1 MATLFIADLHLCA
14 EEPAIIAGFL
24 RFLAG
29 EARKADA
36 LYILGDLFEAWIGD
50 DDPNPLH
57 RQMAAAIKAVS
68 DSGVPCYFIHGNRDF
83 LLGKRF
89 ARESGMTLLPEEK
102 VLELYG
108 RRVLIMHGDTL
119 CTDDA
124 GYQAF
129 RAKVHKPWLQT
140 LFLALP
146 LFVRKRIAARMRA
159 NSKEANSSKS
169 LAIMDVNQNAVVSAM
184 EKHQV
189 QWLIHGHTH
198 RPAVHELIANQQ
210 PAFRV
215 VLGAWH
221 TEGHSHAT
229 VFLAL
234 FPCYSLCPLKPR
246 VVHHRSFKTHVFP
259 Q

>member
-1 MATLFIADLHLCA
+1 MTTLFIADLHLCT
-14 EEPAIIAGFL
+14 EEPAITAGFL

-29 EARKADA
+29 EARQADA

-57 RQMAAAIKAVS
+57 REMAAAIKALV
-68 DSGVPCYFIHGNRDF
+68 DSGVPCFFIHGNRDF
-83 LLGKRF
+83 LIGKRF
-89 ARESGMTLLPEEK
+89 ARESGMTLLPQER
-102 VLELYG
+102 VLDLYG

-129 RAKVHKPWLQT
+129 RAKVHQPWLQT

-146 LFVRKRIAARMRA
+146 LFIRKRVAARMRA
-159 NSKEANSSKS
+159 GSKAANSNKS
-169 LAIMDVNQNAVVSAM
+169 LAIMDVNKHAVVAEM
-184 EKHQV
+184 EKYRV

-198 RPAVHELIANQQ
+198 RPDVHALTVNGE

-221 TEGHSHAT
+221 REGSMVKVTPDDVELIA
-229 VFLAL
+229 
-234 FPCYSLCPLKPR
+234 FP
-246 VVHHRSFKTHVFP
+246 F
-259 Q
+259 

>member
-1 MATLFIADLHLCA
+1 MATLFIADLHLCS
-14 EEPAIIAGFL
+14 EEPAITAGFL

-29 EARKADA
+29 TAREADA

-50 DDPNPLH
+50 DDPEPLH
-57 RQMAAAIKAVS
+57 REIAAALRALVQ
-68 DSGVPCYFIHGNRDF
+68 SGVPCYFIHGNRDF
-83 LLGKRF
+83 LLGRRF
-89 ARESGMTLLPEEK
+89 ARESGMQLLPEEQ
-102 VLELYG
+102 VLDLYG

-146 LFVRKRIAARMRA
+146 LRLRRRIAARMRA
-159 NSKEANSSKS
+159 DSKAANSSKS
-169 LAIMDVNQNAVVSAM
+169 MEIMDVNPQAVVNAM
-184 EKHQV
+184 ERHHV

-198 RPAVHELIANQQ
+198 RPAVHDLQANGQ
-210 PAFRV
+210 PAWRV

-221 TEGHSHAT
+221 SEGSMVKVTPDDVELIH
-229 VFLAL
+229 
-234 FPCYSLCPLKPR
+234 FP
-246 VVHHRSFKTHVFP
+246 F
-259 Q
+259 

>member
-1 MATLFIADLHLCA
+1 VATLFIADLHLQT
-14 EEPAIIAGFL
+14 EEPAITAGFL

-29 EARKADA
+29 TAQEADA

-57 RQMAAAIKAVS
+57 RQIAAALKALA
-68 DSGVPCYFIHGNRDF
+68 DSGVPVYFLHGNRDF
-83 LLGKRF
+83 LLGQRF

-108 RRVLIMHGDTL
+108 KQLLILHGDTL

-129 RAKVHKPWLQT
+129 RAKVHQPWLQK

-146 LFVRKRIAARMRA
+146 LFIRMRIAAKMRA
-159 NSKEANSSKS
+159 DSTSANRNKS
-169 LAIMDVNQNAVVSAM
+169 QAIMDVNPQAVVNVM

-189 QWLIHGHTH
+189 QHLIHGHTH
-198 RPAVHELIANQQ
+198 RPDIHTLTANGA
-210 PAFRV
+210 PAYRY

-221 TEGHSHAT
+221 QEGSMVKVTADKIELIA
-229 VFLAL
+229 F
-234 FPCYSLCPLKPR
+234 
-246 VVHHRSFKTHVFP
+246 SF
-259 Q
+259 

>member
-1 MATLFIADLHLCA
+1 MATLFIADLHLCV
-14 EEPAIIAGFL
+14 EEPAITAGFL

-29 EARKADA
+29 EARKAEA

-129 RAKVHKPWLQT
+129 RAKVHKPWLQM

-159 NSKEANSSKS
+159 KSKEANSSKS

-184 EKHQV
+184 EKHPV

-221 TEGHSHAT
+221 TEGSMVKVTADDVELIH
-229 VFLAL
+229 
-234 FPCYSLCPLKPR
+234 FP
-246 VVHHRSFKTHVFP
+246 F
-259 Q
+259 

>member
-1 MATLFIADLHLCA
+1 MATLFIADLHLQT
-14 EEPAIIAGFL
+14 EEPAITAGFL

-29 EARKADA
+29 EARQADA

-57 RQMAAAIKAVS
+57 QQIASAIKSLVE
-68 DSGVPCYFIHGNRDF
+68 SGVPCYFIHGNRDF

-89 ARESGMTLLPEEK
+89 ARQSGMQLLPETQ
-102 VLELYG
+102 VLDLYN
-108 RRVLIMHGDTL
+108 RKVLIMHGDTL

-129 RAKVHKPWLQT
+129 RKKVHTPWIQT

-146 LFVRKRIAARMRA
+146 LFIRRRVAAKMRA
-159 NSKEANSSKS
+159 GSKAANSSKS
-169 LAIMDVNQNAVVSAM
+169 QAIMDVNPQAVIDAM
-184 EKHQV
+184 EKYRV

-198 RPAVHELIANQQ
+198 RPAVHELTANNA
-210 PAFRV
+210 PAYRA

-221 TEGHSHAT
+221 SEGSMVRVSET
-229 VFLAL
+229 GVELRF
-234 FPCYSLCPLKPR
+234 FP
-246 VVHHRSFKTHVFP
+246 F
-259 Q
+259 

>member
-1 MATLFIADLHLCA
+1 MATLFIADLHLWWKNRRSPPVSA
-14 EEPAIIAGFL
+14 
-24 RFLAG
+24 FLAG

-57 RQMAAAIKAVS
+57 HQMAAAIKAVS

-140 LFLALP
+140 LIP
-146 LFVRKRIAARMRA
+146 
-159 NSKEANSSKS
+159 
-169 LAIMDVNQNAVVSAM
+169 
-184 EKHQV
+184 
-189 QWLIHGHTH
+189 
-198 RPAVHELIANQQ
+198 RPAVVCAQTHLPRECA
-210 PAFRV
+210 R
-215 VLGAWH
+215 
-221 TEGHSHAT
+221 T
-229 VFLAL
+229 VK
-234 FPCYSLCPLKPR
+234 KPTAVNR
-246 VVHHRSFKTHVFP
+246 WRSCGR
-259 Q
+259 

>member
-1 MATLFIADLHLCA
+1 MTTLFIADLHLCT
-14 EEPAIIAGFL
+14 EEPAITAGFL

-29 EARKADA
+29 EARQADA

-57 RQMAAAIKAVS
+57 REMAAAIKAVV
-68 DSGVPCYFIHGNRDF
+68 DSGVPCFFIHGNRDF
-83 LLGKRF
+83 LIGKRF
-89 ARESGMTLLPEEK
+89 ARESGMTLLPQEK
-102 VLELYG
+102 VLDLYG
-108 RRVLIMHGDTL
+108 RRVLILHGDTL

-129 RAKVHKPWLQT
+129 RAKVHQRWLQT

-146 LFVRKRIAARMRA
+146 LCIRKRVAARMRA
-159 NSKEANSSKS
+159 DSKAANSSKS
-169 LAIMDVNQNAVVSAM
+169 LEIMDVNKHAVIAEM
-184 EKHQV
+184 EKHHV

-198 RPAVHELIANQQ
+198 RPDVHPLTANGE

-221 TEGHSHAT
+221 HEGSMVKVTPDDVELIA
-229 VFLAL
+229 
-234 FPCYSLCPLKPR
+234 FP
-246 VVHHRSFKTHVFP
+246 F
-259 Q
+259 

>member
-1 MATLFIADLHLCA
+1 
-14 EEPAIIAGFL
+14 
-24 RFLAG
+24 
-29 EARKADA
+29 
-36 LYILGDLFEAWIGD
+36 
-50 DDPNPLH
+50 
-57 RQMAAAIKAVS
+57 MAAAIKAVS

-189 QWLIHGHTH
+189 QWLILGI
-198 RPAVHELIANQQ
+198 PIARQYMNLSPISNLLSASCWVPGIRKVQWSKS
-210 PAFRV
+210 RRMT
-215 VLGAWH
+215 L
-221 TEGHSHAT
+221 S
-229 VFLAL
+229 
-234 FPCYSLCPLKPR
+234 
-246 VVHHRSFKTHVFP
+246 
-259 Q
+259 

>member
-1 MATLFIADLHLCA
+1 MATLFIADLHLQT
-14 EEPAIIAGFL
+14 EEPAITAGFL

-29 EARKADA
+29 EAREADA

-57 RQMAAAIKAVS
+57 QHIAAAIKALV

-83 LLGKRF
+83 LLGARF
-89 ARESGMTLLPEEK
+89 ARESGMTLLPQEQR
-102 VLELYG
+102 LTLYG
-108 RRVLIMHGDTL
+108 RPVLILHGDTL

-129 RAKVHKPWLQT
+129 RAKVHTPWIQK
-140 LFLALP
+140 LFLMLP
-146 LFVRKRIAARMRA
+146 LFIRQKIAARMRA
-159 NSKEANSSKS
+159 DSKTANSHKS
-169 LAIMDVNQNAVVSAM
+169 LDIMDVNQQAVVDVM
-184 EKHQV
+184 EKHHV

-198 RPAVHELIANQQ
+198 RPDVHALTANGE

-221 TEGHSHAT
+221 SEGSMVKVTEQD
-229 VFLAL
+229 VAL
-234 FPCYSLCPLKPR
+234 IAFP
-246 VVHHRSFKTHVFP
+246 F
-259 Q
+259 